1 MKKYLLLILFLTSCK
16 SITYQDVNPGID
28 PNTNLLPALD
38 TIVDINNLESTYS
51 SGSYVGQANNF
62 GTGYA
67 GNNGWGNWFQ
77 TTELSGTQYKDS
89 RVNDIINMF
98 DKEVKE
104 NITTPYGEKKGYI
117 SLKLGYR
124 GSEGSIIYPLT
135 STLSLFTLNLVGF
148 PWNELQETLEVE
160 VQIMNNKKEIIGRYT
175 ENVFSHNY
183 VAMWWGYDE
192 NVIYRKVAADN
203 IKQALE
209 KIRNRISAETS
220 ELNNKLK

>member
-16 SITYQDVNPGID
+16 SITYQDVNPSIN
-28 PNTNLLPALD
+28 PNNNLLPALE
-38 TIVDINNLESTYS
+38 TLVDINNLESTYS

-62 GTGYA
+62 GTGYS
-67 GNNGWGNWFQ
+67 GNNGWGSWLQ
-77 TTELSGTQYKDS
+77 TTSLSGTQYKDS

-104 NITTPYGEKKGYI
+104 NITTPYGEKKGYS

-124 GSEGSIIYPLT
+124 GSEDSFIYPLT

-148 PWNELQETLEVE
+148 PWTELEESLEVE
-160 VQIMNNKKEIIGRYT
+160 VQIMNNKKEIISRYT
-175 ENVFSHNY
+175 ENVFSSNY

-192 NVIYRKVAADN
+192 NVVYRKVAADN

-209 KIRNRISAETS
+209 RIRNKINTEASI
-220 ELNNKLK
+220 LNKKLK